1 MDKVFV
7 LDINDSLDSKLKEFQ
22 GQLKEGQQIV
32 HTTAANGKLIITIRE
47 TKKKNRNLLL
57 EEYGKKSTLE

>member
-7 LDINDSLDSKLKEFQ
+7 LDIDNNLDSKLKEFQ
-22 GQLKEGQQIV
+22 GQLKEDQQIV

-47 TKKKNRNLLL
+47 AKKKNRNLLL
-57 EEYGKKSTLE
+57 EEYGKKSALE

>member
-7 LDINDSLDSKLKEFQ
+7 LDIDNNLDSKLKEFK
-22 GQLKEGQQIV
+22 GQLKEDQQIV

-47 TKKKNRNLLL
+47 AKKKNRNLLL
-57 EEYGKKSTLE
+57 EEYGKKSALE